1 MEMVSEEKMLL
12 EKRKAGFE
20 EFYRA
25 LIPSLVEFVGKMGIS
40 PAHEVLKHAVQ
51 FAPNLDHALKNMAIA
66 DDQDRSWLILR
77 MGYFIGE
84 YFAQKHGGGW
94 YVNEIQGSRYFARY
108 VVGQF
113 SRLGSAALMIDP
125 FQIAQSYVDSPVPR
139 RLEEL
144 LAEVDAELANG
155 SK

>member
-1 MEMVSEEKMLL
+1 MKMVSEEKILL

-20 EFYRA
+20 EFYQA

-51 FAPNLDHALKNMAIA
+51 FAPDLDRALQDMAVES
-66 DDQDRSWLILR
+66 DKDRSWLIIR
-77 MGYFIGE
+77 MGYFVGE
-84 YFAQKHGGGW
+84 YFVQKYGGCW

-113 SRLGSAALMIDP
+113 SKLGNAALMIDP
-125 FQIAQSYVDSPVPR
+125 FQVAQSYVDSPTPR
-139 RLEEL
+139 KLERIL
-144 LAEVDAELANG
+144 VEVDAEL